1 MKLNY
6 REKVILGVLLA
17 VVIFIAGFVGLI
29 KPKNEEIK
37 EDEQTL
43 IAKQEE
49 QADLEQR
56 IARIEPLKKDIND
69 TYEETNKL
77 VSDFIPLEEISNS
90 VQIDQYMQHYAEE
103 CGVRIDNLEIS
114 NPKESELNYYYLEN
128 DGMPAS
134 DMRSTADL
142 NGDYAEA
149 DTEYTAESTALSQRN
164 VESVIQSQ
172 YGIRVTGTRDALWKY
187 LKAVDDLNK
196 TMIVNQVRID
206 DYSFGADA
214 KEEENANPANPSE
227 NEEGQPAEG
236 ENAEQPTD
244 ANAEGETPVDA
255 GAEAPAPA
263 PAPAE
268 LSLDNEATSSIQI
281 IISLYSVYD
290 MPEPNIQE

>member
-17 VVIFIAGFVGLI
+17 VVICIVGFVGLI
-29 KPKNEEIK
+29 KPRNEEIK
-37 EDEQTL
+37 EDEKTL

-49 QADLEQR
+49 QADLEKR

-77 VSDFIPLEEISNS
+77 VSDFIPLGEISNS

-103 CGVRIDNLEIS
+103 CGVHIDNLEIS

-128 DGMPAS
+128 EGMPAS

-149 DTEYTAESTALSQRN
+149 DSKYTAESTALSQRN

-172 YGIRVTGTRDALWKY
+172 YGIRVTGTREALWKY

-206 DYSFGADA
+206 DYSFGAD
-214 KEEENANPANPSE
+214 KEEEGNSTQVDSPENA
-227 NEEGQPAEG
+227 EGQPAEG
-236 ENAEQPTD
+236 EDAEQPTD
-244 ANAEGETPVDA
+244 AEGETPVDA
-255 GAEAPAPA
+255 NETPVPA

-268 LSLDNEATSSIQI
+268 LSLENEATSSIQI

-290 MPEPNIQE
+290 MPKPDVNE

>member
-128 DGMPAS
+128 EGMPAS

-149 DTEYTAESTALSQRN
+149 DTAYTAESAALSQRN

-214 KEEENANPANPSE
+214 KEEENANQANSPE

-255 GAEAPAPA
+255 GAEAPVPA